1 MSLSAQIKFP
11 RVLQFSTEDE
21 IYLTRS
27 GTGAPDNTVSQVF
40 YMGAVDTSLQVLSGY
55 TAGLTAQGCN
65 INPAGTAFEA
75 DGEYHYGVSGH
86 NINFLAD
93 FINDQLQKYFLEKFM
108 GIELIRIPY
117 YTFGARRFEKLLE
130 IIQDKI

>member
-75 DGEYHYGVSGH
+75 DGSWF
-86 NINFLAD
+86 NIANLSSSYTEITDKAVRFIRIKGASDLGAD
-93 FINDQLQKYFLEKFM
+93 FKCYVYNSICNM
-108 GIELIRIPY
+108 IVS
-117 YTFGARRFEKLLE
+117 
-130 IIQDKI
+130 